1 MCLSRGSE
9 WNRWDLHVHTA
20 SSYDYKYRG
29 NDADDLLCKA
39 LLENEI
45 RAVAITDHFK
55 IDKDRIRN
63 LRSKAKDIVFF
74 PGVELRTDKGANN
87 LHVILIFPETS
98 DLDVLSAAFDTIML
112 RSKANSSTSNEKI
125 YWTFEDII
133 EFAQDYDALVT
144 IHAGRKTNGIDQEIT
159 SALPVHDAIKED
171 IASKIDFFE
180 IAQIRDRDE
189 YENIVF
195 KEINRKPLIICS
207 DNHDPRSY
215 SPKESLWIK
224 ADLTFEGLKQCLYQ
238 PLERVFIGVIPPI
251 LDRLNKNRQINI
263 DTITIKRIDSP
274 KNISEHWFDAELPLN
289 PGMTAIIGNKGTGK
303 SALSDIIGHLCKCNT
318 MDSAS
323 FLNIK
328 RFRKPPKNFA
338 DDYVATILWAD
349 GESSQCSLSSEEYVT
364 TIEDA
369 QYLPQKFIEET
380 CNDIDKEFQDEIDKV
395 IFSYVDRTERGE
407 SQNLHELVQ
416 QKSRPIE
423 LIVQADLLKIHE
435 INTKII
441 KLEQKKTKAYKKKIS
456 DSLKKAQETLS
467 RHDKLKPPEVKKP
480 EPQETNTEYIDKLQ
494 KLNLDIKQKQKSKE
508 ELTVK
513 ISTLTVLIDEV
524 TAVIAEIEILQT
536 NFVSI
541 KERIND
547 FVEKYHLVKEY
558 DELKLIT
565 PRDYLLGVKNQAVE
579 EKQKLQDVI
588 ANPENGIAV
597 AIQNLEEEKKRLV
610 ATANIEEKLYQNY
623 LKDIDEWN
631 KRRTEIIGNKDTENT
646 LDYFKMEQEYIEKT
660 LEADYTA
667 SVSQRDELTR
677 KLYHDKAALLAV
689 YQSIYAPI
697 KGEITELL
705 DNIEDNVT
713 FKEELFMSD
722 SEITEH
728 AISFIDQ
735 RMKGKFGR
743 PKDGYQEIEKLIHST
758 NFNDLESVLTFVHS
772 ISEAVTENF
781 EQAEKKVPKRQ
792 EFYDFIY
799 GLNYIGVNFK
809 LKMGDR
815 SLDELSPGERG
826 IVLMIFYL
834 ALSKENKPIIIDQPE
849 DNLDNQ
855 SVYSKLVPCI
865 CKAKQKRQVI
875 IVTHNPNIA
884 VACDAEQIVFCEMDK
899 SNYQIRYT
907 AGSIENP
914 DIKKHVVDVLEGTKP
929 AFDLRK
935 KKYD

>member
-1 MCLSRGSE
+1 
-9 WNRWDLHVHTA
+9 
-20 SSYDYKYRG
+20 
-29 NDADDLLCKA
+29 
-39 LLENEI
+39 
-45 RAVAITDHFK
+45 
-55 IDKDRIRN
+55 
-63 LRSKAKDIVFF
+63 
-74 PGVELRTDKGANN
+74 
-87 LHVILIFPETS
+87 
-98 DLDVLSAAFDTIML
+98 
-112 RSKANSSTSNEKI
+112 
-125 YWTFEDII
+125 
-133 EFAQDYDALVT
+133 
-144 IHAGRKTNGIDQEIT
+144 
-159 SALPVHDAIKED
+159 
-171 IASKIDFFE
+171 
-180 IAQIRDRDE
+180 
-189 YENIVF
+189 
-195 KEINRKPLIICS
+195 
-207 DNHDPRSY
+207 
-215 SPKESLWIK
+215 
-224 ADLTFEGLKQCLYQ
+224 
-238 PLERVFIGVIPPI
+238 
-251 LDRLNKNRQINI
+251 
-263 DTITIKRIDSP
+263 
-274 KNISEHWFDAELPLN
+274 
-289 PGMTAIIGNKGTGK
+289 
-303 SALSDIIGHLCKCNT
+303 